1 MPLVQISAKSANL
14 QQNLCN
20 KPRGSGE
27 EEIYGFPGFER
38 HWSRFQRKASI
49 GSKIYVIN
57 RVVPERRKLLEPNR
71 RILYYWRRP
80 EGFFTRILYYWR
92 RTEGFFTI
100 GADQKDSLLL
110 APNRRILYSWNRTEG
125 FFTIGAEQKDSL
137 LLEPNRRILYCW
149 RRTEGLLIVGAEQKD
164 SLLLE
169 PNKRILYKDY
179 L

>member
-1 MPLVQISAKSANL
+1 MIIAGAGIGSTTTLLGRISYLVRISRVRRPLVLISAKNVNL

-27 EEIYGFPGFER
+27 EEISDFSGFES
-38 HWSRFQRKASI
+38 HWSRFQRKAPI
-49 GSKIYVIN
+49 CSKTYVIN

-100 GADQKDSLLL
+100 GA
-110 APNRRILYSWNRTEG
+110 
-125 FFTIGAEQKDSL
+125 EQKDS
-137 LLEPNRRILYCW
+137 
-149 RRTEGLLIVGAEQKD
+149 
-164 SLLLE
+164 
-169 PNKRILYKDY
+169 
-179 L
+179 

>member
-1 MPLVQISAKSANL
+1 M
-14 QQNLCN
+14 
-20 KPRGSGE
+20 
-27 EEIYGFPGFER
+27 PGFGR

-49 GSKIYVIN
+49 CSKIYVIN

-110 APNRRILYSWNRTEG
+110 APNRRILYSWNRTEDSLLWESNRRILYYWHRTAG

-137 LLEPNRRILYCW
+137 LLEPNRRILYYW
-149 RRTEGLLIVGAEQKD
+149 
-164 SLLLE
+164 LLLA
-169 PNKRILYKDY
+169 PNRRILYLGRFPRMIDA
-179 L
+179 LLLS